1 MNPWRGLKDLPK
13 SMWLLFAATLINR
26 SGTMVLPFLAIYL
39 TQKVGMTPEKA
50 GLVLAFYGLGAL
62 VTSPVVGKMSD
73 KIGSLRIMKFSLIA
87 SGLVMFAYSFIND
100 FEMIV
105 AVTFLLSVISEAFRP
120 ANLSLISDIVNTN
133 MRRPAFALNR
143 LAINA
148 GMSVGPVAGGFLA
161 LLNFHY
167 IFYVDGITS
176 IISGIFLMMTTQKFF
191 GEHEVHKKKLQEE
204 EAGKIP
210 GKIFSDSRLLYFMLA
225 LLPIPMIYLQH
236 QSSMPV
242 FLVQDLHFSAATYGI
257 LFTINTVMIIFIEVP
272 LNNSLN
278 HWSDRKLLS
287 IGSLLCGIG
296 FGGMAFA
303 KDIYSISFTI
313 VIWTFG
319 EMIIFPASSAYMS
332 EIAPPLRR
340 GEYMGVYQTISNLA
354 FTIGPW
360 IGTTILEHY
369 GSSTLWIGTLIFGIL
384 SSVMMLGLKQKP
396 AAAE

>member
-26 SGTMVLPFLAIYL
+26 TGTMVLPFLAIYL
-39 TQKVGMTPEKA
+39 TQKIGMTPERA
-50 GLVLAFYGLGAL
+50 GFVLAFYGLGAL
-62 VTSPVVGKMSD
+62 ITSPVIGRMSD
-73 KIGSLRIMKFSLIA
+73 RMGSLRIMKFSLIA
-87 SGLVMFAYSFIND
+87 SGLMMFAYSFIN
-100 FEMIV
+100 EYSMII

-120 ANLSLISDIVNTN
+120 ANLSLISDIVDSK

-148 GMSVGPVAGGFLA
+148 GMSIGPVAGGFLA

-176 IISGIFLMMTTQKFF
+176 ILSGIFLIMTSQKYF
-191 GEHEVHKKKLQEE
+191 GENEVHKKKLIKED
-204 EAGKIP
+204 AGKP
-210 GKIFSDSRLLYFMLA
+210 RENIFTDARLLYFMLA

-257 LFTINTVMIIFIEVP
+257 LFTINTVLIIFIEVP

-303 KDIYSISFTI
+303 KDIYSISVTI

-319 EMIIFPASSAYMS
+319 EMIIFPASSAYIS
-332 EIAPPLRR
+332 EIAPVNRR
-340 GEYMGVYQTISNLA
+340 GEYMGIYQTIFNLA
-354 FTIGPW
+354 FTFGPW
-360 IGTTILEHY
+360 IGTAVLENY
-369 GSSTLWIGTLIFGIL
+369 GSSTLWIGTFIFGIL
-384 SSVMMLGLKQKP
+384 SSIMMLGLKQKP
-396 AAAE
+396 APAE

>member
-39 TQKVGMTPEKA
+39 TQKIGITPEKA
-50 GLVLAFYGLGAL
+50 GIVLAFYGLGAL

-73 KIGSLRIMKFSLIA
+73 KIGSLRIMKFSLIV

-100 FEMIV
+100 FAMIV
-105 AVTFLLSVISEAFRP
+105 TVTFVLSVISEAFRP
-120 ANLSLISDIVNTN
+120 ANLSLISDIVDSK

-148 GMSVGPVAGGFLA
+148 GMSIGPVAGGFLA

-176 IISGIFLMMTTQKFF
+176 IISGIFLIMTSQKYF
-191 GEHEVHKKKLQEE
+191 GEHEVHKKKLIVDPT
-204 EAGKIP
+204 GK
-210 GKIFSDSRLLYFMLA
+210 KRENIFTDTRLLYFMLA
-225 LLPIPMIYLQH
+225 LLPVPMIYMQH

-242 FLVQDLHFSAATYGI
+242 YMVRDLHFSDATYGV

-272 LNNSLN
+272 LNNLLN
-278 HWSDRKLLS
+278 KWTDRKLLS
-287 IGSLLCGIG
+287 LGSLLCGIG
-296 FGGMAFA
+296 FGGMALA
-303 KDIYSISFTI
+303 KDIYGISLTI

-332 EIAPPLRR
+332 EIAPVNRR
-340 GEYMGVYQTISNLA
+340 GEYMGVYQTIFNLA

-360 IGTTILEHY
+360 IGTAVLENY
-369 GSSTLWIGTLIFGIL
+369 GSSTLWIGTFIFGIL
-384 SSVMMLGLKQKP
+384 SSIMMLGLKQKP
-396 AAAE
+396 APTG